1 MSQLLSD
8 MRSITLGD
16 VATDFS
22 QQEWEY
28 LDPVQKALYWDVMME
43 NYDQSISKPDVI
55 TLLEQGKDCWMVVRE
70 ETRRWYTGKY
80 EQVQLGK
87 HICVD

>member
-1 MSQLLSD
+1 MGLPFQ
-8 MRSITLGD
+8 RSITLGD

-43 NYDQSISKPDVI
+43 NYGNLVSLGMFISLKWFRI
-55 TLLEQGKDCWMVVRE
+55 
-70 ETRRWYTGKY
+70 
-80 EQVQLGK
+80 
-87 HICVD
+87 I